1 MQSHFIVS
9 IVFAS
14 IGAILFAAKA
24 IVVKFSY
31 QYGATADVI
40 LTLRMVFSLP
50 IFWVAVWWSQ
60 RHSALQPL
68 IRNDVMKVCGIGLLG
83 YFLSSYLDF
92 LGLQYISAG
101 LERVIL
107 YLTPAI
113 VLILSKFLLIKAI
126 YN

>member
-1 MQSHFIVS
+1 MQTPFIS
-9 IVFAS
+9 AFILAS

-50 IFWVAVWWSQ
+50 IFWLAVWWSQ

-68 IRNDVMKVCGIGLLG
+68 IRNDVVKVCGIGLLG
-83 YFLSSYLDF
+83 YFLSAYLDF
-92 LGLQYISAG
+92 LGLQ
-101 LERVIL
+101 
-107 YLTPAI
+107 
-113 VLILSKFLLIKAI
+113 
-126 YN
+126 

>member
-50 IFWVAVWWSQ
+50 IFWLAVWWSQ
-60 RHSALQPL
+60 RHSALRSLICWMTAADMSLLNTFVNPL
-68 IRNDVMKVCGIGLLG
+68 
-83 YFLSSYLDF
+83 S
-92 LGLQYISAG
+92 
-101 LERVIL
+101 
-107 YLTPAI
+107 
-113 VLILSKFLLIKAI
+113 
-126 YN
+126 